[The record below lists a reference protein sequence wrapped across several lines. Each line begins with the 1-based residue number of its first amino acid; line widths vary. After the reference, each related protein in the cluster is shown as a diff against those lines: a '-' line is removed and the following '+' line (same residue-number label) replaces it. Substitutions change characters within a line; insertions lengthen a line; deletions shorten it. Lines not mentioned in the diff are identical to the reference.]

1 MKFKHIMLTMWQIDN
16 NYSNNKCA
24 KLLGISCK
32 LWSGY
37 KSGNI
42 APTVYTINKLVE
54 RMGICAFDLITPR
67 PAVACNVKKLKLKN
81 SVLVKWQKV
90 KGWSKKDCAE
100 YVGISYSSWW
110 SYSKGGKTPETLKT
124 FDLLSAKMEIDVADL
139 FEQ

>member
-42 APTVYTINKLVE
+42 APTVYTINKLAE

-100 YVGISYSSWW
+100 YVGIVCGLRARLTASCNQKPYYHTRNRHSHQ
-110 SYSKGGKTPETLKT
+110 YEITL
-124 FDLLSAKMEIDVADL
+124 A
-139 FEQ
+139 